1 MCEARPLPDDG
12 EKHMPTADN
21 FRLTKQERRETA
33 REEARKLREAQER
46 RAKRNRTLLIVG
58 LAVGLIAVAALVW
71 GIVAAGNKSA
81 LDGVTRPQGS
91 DLTGGIPVGMTLE
104 AGTDNSSVDARVV
117 NVYLDYT
124 CSYCAQ
130 FEEINAADL
139 KTLAKDGTATVV
151 IHPVSIL
158 DRSGDYSGFS
168 GLAAN
173 AAATVADRAP
183 AQFLDI
189 SPPLVFA
196 GEADQLKLRM
206 AAAGRGEAFVLQG
219 GDCAESFAA
228 NTADHIRHKIM
239 TILQMAVVLTYGA
252 SLPIVKMGRMAGQY
266 AKPRSA
272 DTEVRDGVELPAF
285 RGDAVNDHEFTPES
299 RIPDPHRLVR
309 AYNASASTLNLIRAF
324 TYGGFA
330 DLRRVHEWNKGFMRN
345 PAYSRYEV
353 LAAEIDRAVRFM
365 GAAGVDFDAIR
376 TVDFYSA
383 HEALLMEYE
392 RALTRIDS
400 RTGHAYDCSA
410 HFLWIGERTRQLDG
424 AHVDLLSRVENPIG
438 CKLGP
443 TATADDA
450 RALIDRLNPCGA
462 VSYTHLRA

>member
-1 MCEARPLPDDG
+1 
-12 EKHMPTADN
+12 MPTADN
-21 FRLTKQERRETA
+21 SRLTKQERRETA

-139 KTLAKDGTATVV
+139 KTLAKDGTATVI

-183 AQFLDI
+183 AQFLDFSQQLFVI
-189 SPPLVFA
+189 YTAAVDAAVNSGASTVTEPTI
-196 GEADQLKLRM
+196 ADIE
-206 AAAGRGEAFVLQG
+206 AAAVGVGVPQEVA
-219 GDCAESFAA
+219 DTFAA
-228 NTADHIRHKIM
+228 GDFTDWVAATTRQFGRDGFEGTP
-239 TILQMAVVLTYGA
+239 TILV
-252 SLPIVKMGRMAGQY
+252 
-266 AKPRSA
+266 
-272 DTEVRDGVELPAF
+272 DGVEF
-285 RGDAVNDHEFTPES
+285 VGWPE
-299 RIPDPHRLVR
+299 
-309 AYNASASTLNLIRAF
+309 
-324 TYGGFA
+324 
-330 DLRRVHEWNKGFMRN
+330 
-345 PAYSRYEV
+345 
-353 LAAEIDRAVRFM
+353 
-365 GAAGVDFDAIR
+365 AG
-376 TVDFYSA
+376 
-383 HEALLMEYE
+383 ALLAEV
-392 RALTRIDS
+392 
-400 RTGHAYDCSA
+400 RTTG
-410 HFLWIGERTRQLDG
+410 
-424 AHVDLLSRVENPIG
+424 N
-438 CKLGP
+438 
-443 TATADDA
+443 
-450 RALIDRLNPCGA
+450 
-462 VSYTHLRA
+462 